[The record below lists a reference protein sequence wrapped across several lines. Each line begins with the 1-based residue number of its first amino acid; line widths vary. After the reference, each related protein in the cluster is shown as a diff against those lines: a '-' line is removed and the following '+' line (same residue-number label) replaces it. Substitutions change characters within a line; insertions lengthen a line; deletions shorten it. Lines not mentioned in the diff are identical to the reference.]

1 MGTDARTTLTE
12 RFPLGYHSLMDSHL
26 TPTTPL
32 SLAQADTAGL
42 PESSPPPP
50 APPAAADSLP
60 YLCRPWVRKM
70 IYAGFLVLLAFMLW
84 WRFYPTLIDPT
95 FEKHIAEKRVMVG
108 MTREQV
114 LKAWGSPYTMK
125 VTYTDEGLRREE
137 WIYEDWIDAATFKH
151 RYLYFEEN
159 ILLGGWW
166 Q

>member
-1 MGTDARTTLTE
+1 
-12 RFPLGYHSLMDSHL
+12 MDSPV
-26 TPTTPL
+26 TPTPHL
-32 SLAQADTAGL
+32 SLAHADRADL
-42 PESSPPPP
+42 PEPPSPPS
-50 APPAAADSLP
+50 ASRTTDDSLP
-60 YLCRPWVRKM
+60 YLCRPWLRKT
-70 IYAGFLVLLAFMLW
+70 IYTIFLLLLAFMLW
-84 WRFYPTLIDPT
+84 WRFYPVLTDPT